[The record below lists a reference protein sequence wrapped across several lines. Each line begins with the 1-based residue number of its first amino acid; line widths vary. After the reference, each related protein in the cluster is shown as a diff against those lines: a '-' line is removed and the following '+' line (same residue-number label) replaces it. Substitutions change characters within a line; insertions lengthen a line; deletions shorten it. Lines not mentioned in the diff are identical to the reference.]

1 MKNRIFVA
9 TILML
14 SLILTSCSSDEA
26 VIDNSVKIE
35 QIKDVAKSGTWR
47 ITSFI
52 DSGNDETNNFS
63 GYDFTFNNDGTLTA
77 TNGSNTY
84 NGTWSVTEDDD
95 SSDDDSSDDDNSEGS
110 SNDIDFNI
118 FFAAPSNFEE
128 LSEDW
133 DIVSSNNSKIDL
145 RHVSGGNGGTDKLTF
160 TKN

>member
-9 TILML
+9 TILTF
-14 SLILTSCSSDEA
+14 SLILTSCSSDDA

-35 QIKDVAKSGTWR
+35 QIMDVAESGTWR
-47 ITSFI
+47 VTSFI
-52 DSGNDETNNFS
+52 DSGDDETSNFS
-63 GYDFTFNNDGTLTA
+63 GYNFTFNNDGTLTA

-84 NGTWSVTEDDD
+84 NGIWSVTEDND
-95 SSDDDSSDDDNSEGS
+95 SSDDSSNG
-110 SNDIDFNI
+110 NDIDFNI
-118 FFAAPSNFEE
+118 SFAAPSNFEE

-145 RHVSGGNGGTDKLTF
+145 RHVSGGNGGTDTLSF